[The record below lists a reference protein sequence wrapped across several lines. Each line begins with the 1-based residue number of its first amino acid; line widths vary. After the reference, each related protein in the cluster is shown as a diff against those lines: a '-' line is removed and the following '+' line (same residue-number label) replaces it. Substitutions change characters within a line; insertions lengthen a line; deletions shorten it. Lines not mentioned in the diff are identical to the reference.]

1 MAIITNII
9 VKKAT
14 TVLGMIIAT
23 DIIIFINIIIDIKV
37 ITVVK
42 NCNYYKRYNGQASIK
57 IIMTISL

>member
-1 MAIITNII
+1 MATITNII
-9 VKKAT
+9 VKRAT

-23 DIIIFINIIIDIKV
+23 DIIIFINIIIDIRV

-42 NCNYYKRYNGQASIK
+42 NCNYYKRYNGQAGIK